1 MRIAYIED
9 NPTLLR
15 TVADGLRKAG
25 YAVDCADN
33 GEDGLW
39 LVLSDNYDV
48 VILDI
53 MLPGLDGLQVLQK
66 ARKQGIQ
73 THIILLTAR
82 DAVPDRVLGLQRG
95 ADDYLVKPFAFDEL
109 LARVEALTRRQYGVK
124 SPVLCVADLEM
135 DRARRE
141 VKRGGHAITLTPREY
156 ALLELLALR
165 AGEVI
170 TRTEIERHIYDE
182 QVSPM
187 SNVVDT
193 AVYSLR
199 RKLGEPRLVQTVR
212 GHGYAL
218 RAEEEQ

>member
-39 LVLSDNYDV
+39 LVLSNDYDV

-53 MLPGLDGLQVLQK
+53 MLPRLDGLQLLQR
-66 ARKQGIQ
+66 AREKGVQ

-124 SPVLCVADLEM
+124 SPVVRVADLEM

-141 VKRGGHAITLTPREY
+141 VKRGGHVIPLTPREY

-199 RKLGEPRLVQTVR
+199 RKLGDPPLVQTVR

-218 RAEEEQ
+218 RSAGEQ